1 MPVMGPTGLR
11 NDIRGL
17 ALGSPRGIVSTGG
30 EPQFPLE
37 GIYKQP

>member
-1 MPVMGPTGLR
+1 MPVMGPTGLQ

-17 ALGSPRGIVSTGG
+17 ALGPPWEIISTGG